1 MADDDTSIWVYN
13 PSFPLAV
20 VGCVVYCILFAATAY
35 TTWVKHRAWFFSA
48 VVVGAAIEVA
58 GYVCR
63 VYSAKNQTVLVPYIL
78 TLTLTVLAPVFIAAG
93 NYLLISR
100 LILNVL
106 PPSRHRILGIAGRL
120 LTPIFV
126 SFDIVSFLVQGNGS
140 AIASSGNWTGPKE
153 KVGRYT
159 LIGGLLLQLL
169 AFGLFLAVF
178 GRFHFLANRCAL
190 PEAPVGWRKVVR
202 AVYISSIAIMI
213 RCIYRVCEF
222 AEGIQGYAFRNEWL
236 FWVFETIPMAFAIGA
251 FCVWHPSQYLPRN
264 ALLSNK
270 ARARKQPSVEM
281 TASTNPS
288 RDQMV

>member
-1 MADDDTSIWVYN
+1 MANDDNSIWVYS

-20 VGCVVYCILFAATAY
+20 VGCVVYSILFITITY
-35 TTWVKHRAWFFSA
+35 TTWIKHRAWFFST

-63 VYSAKNQTVLVPYIL
+63 VYSAKHQTILVPYIL

-106 PPSRHRILGIAGRL
+106 PPIHHRILGIAGRL
-120 LTPIFV
+120 LTPTFV
-126 SFDIVSFLVQGNGS
+126 TFDIVSFLVQGNGS
-140 AIASSGNWTGPKE
+140 AIASAGNWTGPKE
-153 KVGRYT
+153 KIGRYT

-169 AFGLFLAVF
+169 AFGLFLTVF
-178 GRFHFLANRCAL
+178 GRFHFLATRFAV
-190 PEAPVGWRKVVR
+190 PEAPSGWRKVVR

-222 AEGIQGYAFRNEWL
+222 AEGMNGYAFRTEWL
-236 FWVFETIPMAFAIGA
+236 FWVFETIPMIFAIGA
-251 FCVWHPSQYLPRN
+251 FCVWHPSQHLPRN
-264 ALLSNK
+264 ALLSKK
-270 ARARKQPSVEM
+270 ARAKEHLSVEM
-281 TASTNPS
+281 ATSTS
-288 RDQMV
+288 TSHEQTV

>member
-1 MADDDTSIWVYN
+1 MANDDSSIWVYS

-20 VGCVVYCILFAATAY
+20 VGCVVYSILLFAITY
-35 TTWVKHRAWFFSA
+35 MTWVKHRAWFFSP

-63 VYSAKNQTVLVPYIL
+63 VYSAKHQTVLVPYIL

-106 PPSRHRILGIAGRL
+106 PPAHHRILGITGRL

-126 SFDIVSFLVQGNGS
+126 GFDILSFLVQGNGS
-140 AIASSGNWTGPKE
+140 AIASAGNWTGPKE
-153 KVGRYT
+153 KIGRCT

-178 GRFHFLANRCAL
+178 GRFYLLATRFAV
-190 PEAPVGWRKVVR
+190 PEAPSGWRKVVC

-222 AEGIQGYAFRNEWL
+222 AEGINGYAFRNEWL
-236 FWVFETIPMAFAIGA
+236 FWVFETVPMIFAIGA
-251 FCVWHPSQYLPRN
+251 FCVWHPSQHLPRN
-264 ALLSNK
+264 ALLPKK
-270 ARARKQPSVEM
+270 AKVKEQSSVEM
-281 TASTNPS
+281 ATSTSNS
-288 RDQMV
+288 REQMV

>member
-1 MADDDTSIWVYN
+1 MSNEDRSIWAYN
-13 PSFPLAV
+13 PSFSLAV
-20 VGCVVYCILFAATAY
+20 VGCIVYSLLFVAIIY
-35 TTWVKHRAWFFSA
+35 TTWIKHRAWFFSA

-63 VYSAKNQTVLVPYIL
+63 AYSAKNQSVLVPYIL

-100 LILNVL
+100 LILCVL
-106 PPSRHRILGIAGRL
+106 APTHHRILGIAGRL

-126 SFDIVSFLVQGNGS
+126 TFDILSFVVQGNGS
-140 AIASSGNWTGPKE
+140 AIASTGNWRGPKE
-153 KVGRYT
+153 KIGRYT

-178 GRFHFLANRCAL
+178 GRFHFLASRFTV
-190 PEAPVGWRKVVR
+190 PDAPVGWRKVVR

-222 AEGIQGYAFRNEWL
+222 AEGMQGYAFRTEWL
-236 FWVFETIPMAFAIGA
+236 FWVFETIPMILAIGV
-251 FCVWHPSQYLPRN
+251 FCVWHPSQYLPRS
-264 ALLSNK
+264 ALLSKK
-270 ARARKQPSVEM
+270 AVEKEQLSGEM
-281 TASTNPS
+281 TTSTPDS
-288 RDQMV
+288 REQMV